1 MLPRVARQLEKHL
14 SQDLGEQ
21 VWREPRLG
29 APADIDEHRRT
40 VTHLEQQNVE
50 LASRLGER
58 RAELE
63 AARAANREL
72 TRALNQR
79 G

>member
-1 MLPRVARQLEKHL
+1 M
-14 SQDLGEQ
+14 G
-21 VWREPRLG
+21 LG
-29 APADIDEHRRT
+29 APADIDEQRRT
-40 VTHLEQQNVE
+40 ITQLEQRNVD
-50 LASRLGER
+50 LASRLEER
-58 RAELE
+58 EVELE